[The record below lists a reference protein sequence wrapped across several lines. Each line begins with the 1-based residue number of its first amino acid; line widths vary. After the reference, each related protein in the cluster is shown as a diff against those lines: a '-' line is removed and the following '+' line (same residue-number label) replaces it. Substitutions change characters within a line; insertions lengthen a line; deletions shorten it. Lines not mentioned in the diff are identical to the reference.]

1 MICKTAMVT
10 ALATVFHLIRS
21 RLAIIFLASAALT
34 LSLPAAAGSAE
45 NQKIVVV
52 KSGDLK
58 PYQDVLRGLR
68 DGCGCDAQEAKFGSE
83 EDKER
88 ILDSHPDAIVA
99 IGTAA
104 FRRVEAIG
112 DIPII
117 YTMVI
122 PSETAPP
129 LRPYISGVSM
139 DISPAVYLSW
149 MKALFSKAKKIGLIY
164 DSRNTA
170 AFVGD
175 AKKAAA
181 AAGVELV
188 TKQVS
193 DASQIPVVL
202 QGMQQ
207 NIDVFWMIPD
217 PTVVTNE
224 MVDYLLRFSFQNRI
238 PIFTF
243 SKKYVEQGAV
253 ASLDIDPYDMGE
265 QAASIVN
272 RVLAGQSAGS
282 WVYARKSKLT
292 INMKMATKLGL
303 NLREDALSKV
313 DKIE

>member
-1 MICKTAMVT
+1 MICK
-10 ALATVFHLIRS
+10 ALSMTVMAILRMSRS
-21 RLAIIFLASAALT
+21 RMAALLLAIAAV
-34 LSLPAAAGSAE
+34 PAVAPAPAIGSE
-45 NQKIVVV
+45 TQKIVVV
-52 KSGDLK
+52 KSADLK
-58 PYQDVLRGLR
+58 PYQDVLRGLK
-68 DGCGCDAQEAKFGSE
+68 DGCGCDVQEAKLRSE
-83 EDKER
+83 EDTER
-88 ILDSHPDAIVA
+88 ILDSHPGAIVA

-104 FRRVEAIG
+104 FRKVEAIG

-122 PSETAPP
+122 PSEITPP
-129 LRPYISGVSM
+129 LRPNISGVSM
-139 DISPAVYLSW
+139 DISPNVYLSW
-149 MKALFSKAKKIGLIY
+149 MKALFPKAKKIGLIY
-164 DSRNTA
+164 DPRNTA

-181 AAGVELV
+181 TAGVELV

-193 DASQIPVVL
+193 DASQIPAVL

-217 PTVVTNE
+217 PTVVTKE
-224 MVDYLLRFSFQNRI
+224 MVDYLLRFSFQNRV

-282 WVYARKSKLT
+282 RVYARKSKLT
-292 INMKMATKLGL
+292 INMKMAAKLGL
-303 NLREDALSKV
+303 TIREETISKV